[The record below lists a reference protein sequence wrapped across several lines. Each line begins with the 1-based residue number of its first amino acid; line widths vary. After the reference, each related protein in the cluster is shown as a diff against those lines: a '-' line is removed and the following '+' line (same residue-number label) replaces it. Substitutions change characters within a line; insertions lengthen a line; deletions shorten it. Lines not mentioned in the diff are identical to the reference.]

1 MQKYRLK
8 QFLATIFLTP
18 TFSTLIAL
26 LLLHKNN
33 WFGVGDLKAFVFWAL
48 LLGLISGFVIHF
60 LDKKIP
66 YLRGRTVDSP
76 GLKRNLLR
84 HLFYLF
90 VGFVV
95 GFLWTLICAVFLGP
109 WFLNF
114 SFSVFACFT
123 GGSACALFLM
133 AKFDSQ
139 KQQRLVIIPVKIVIA
154 MTLSLFQAYE
164 FDSLYVRFVGI
175 QEITVTIFQL
185 KPQGIC
191 RPIFFK
197 DHSLVDEDK
206 KLIQNLNLEG
216 CLEFQSGHRSGQGP
230 KAKAI
235 IILENPLQK
244 PVTLFQPALTTIIYY
259 QEKDDINNIKMFPEN
274 ARVNKLKIEF
284 IPRDQDP
291 LYKNSPPQSVPDKNV
306 TNIWVEHPSGGRSSA
321 DFTLWDK

>member
-1 MQKYRLK
+1 MQKYHLK
-8 QFLATIFLTP
+8 QFLATIFLTL

-26 LLLHKNN
+26 LLLHQND
-33 WFGVGDLKAFVFWAL
+33 WFGAGDLKAFIFWAL
-48 LLGLISGFVIHF
+48 PLGLVSGFVIH
-60 LDKKIP
+60 

-76 GLKRNLLR
+76 SLKRNLLR
-84 HLFYLF
+84 HFFYLF

-114 SFSVFACFT
+114 SFSVLACFT
-123 GGSACALFLM
+123 GGSACAFFLR

-139 KQQRLVIIPVKIVIA
+139 KQQRLVIIPVKIAIA
-154 MTLSLFQAYE
+154 MIFSFFQAYE
-164 FDSLYVRFVGI
+164 FDYFYAKFVGI
-175 QEITVTIFQL
+175 QELTVTTFQL

-191 RPIFFK
+191 SPLN
-197 DHSLVDEDK
+197 DSLIDEDK
-206 KLIQNLNLEG
+206 KLIQNLDLEG
-216 CLEFQSGHRSGQGP
+216 CLEFQSGHRSGQGL

-244 PVTLFQPALTTIIYY
+244 PVTLFQPARTTIIYY
-259 QEKDDINNIKMFPEN
+259 QKKDDIRMFPEN
-274 ARVNKLKIEF
+274 AKVNKLKIEF

-291 LYKNSPPQSVPDKNV
+291 LYRNSPPQSVPDKNI

-321 DFTLWDK
+321 NFTLWN